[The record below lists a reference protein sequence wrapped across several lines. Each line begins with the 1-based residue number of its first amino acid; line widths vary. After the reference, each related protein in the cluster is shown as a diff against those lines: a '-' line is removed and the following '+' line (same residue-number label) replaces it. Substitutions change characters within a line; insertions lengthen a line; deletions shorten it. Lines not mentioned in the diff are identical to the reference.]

1 MRGLMASSWRK
12 FGHAGRGT
20 YEWLTSEP
28 NLPLLETQL
37 QGTQRRSSPE
47 DDVEP
52 FLCILL
58 PAPVLLFLA
67 FLLLCLHRR
76 CRAPRPGAQLPR
88 AHLPGRPAAAGG
100 TDALP
105 GLPAGAEPE
114 PPASALP
121 PPSHEGPR
129 PQPRSPQAPP
139 RSAVPRVPWGN
150 RLPGGPEDPEV
161 SRKL

>member
-76 CRAPRPGAQLPR
+76 CRAPRPGAQLPD

-100 TDALP
+100 TDALA

-114 PPASALP
+114 PAASPLP
-121 PPSHEGPR
+121 PPSHEGPATSAPLSPGPAALRR
-129 PQPRSPQAPP
+129 PSGPLGKPLPRGA
-139 RSAVPRVPWGN
+139 
-150 RLPGGPEDPEV
+150 GGP
-161 SRKL
+161 